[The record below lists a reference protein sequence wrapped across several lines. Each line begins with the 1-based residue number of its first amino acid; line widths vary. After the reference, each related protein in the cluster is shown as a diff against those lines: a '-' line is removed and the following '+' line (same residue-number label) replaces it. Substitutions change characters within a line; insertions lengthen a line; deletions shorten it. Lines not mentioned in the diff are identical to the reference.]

1 MFNKNIKKKFSAFI
15 GGKMKRKLLFALAF
29 AFIAHLCFC
38 GVFHDITLEQFIYG
52 DGENS
57 ISFEEIKEN
66 LDEEEIESV
75 EALMEGMIESYS
87 TYHPVAKA
95 FFESVPVDFE
105 VTPVVYDVGWE
116 DYQYTLSLQKDTLQ
130 ILFYDFFTDEEG
142 LHGYAE
148 VFVNTTEEEYWD
160 DDFDKAYATF
170 TFPDFIIKYDGTI
183 ICGPSD
189 DDWDG
194 YLRLENDRY
203 YFFNEA
209 TLYSEGGDYFVS
221 GSLMWAEG
229 EKYGFEPVKICKA
242 IIDTECNIV
251 SSEPLDEPQVIGLDI
266 NGYEFEYT
274 SVSIEDE
281 TICASGYMKAP
292 GLNLC
297 AEFDNNEIHISSKEI
312 TATSKDKEFS
322 FNFSGF
328 TFYGT
333 ELSMHTDALMIF
345 DASILFYGKKIPIGE
360 MWLAYDNYSDSENW
374 YLLGDNKGS
383 SDENINFFRDDDIV
397 KSIYLDSYGIYF
409 TISSKFPNG
418 NNYVD
423 FKFTANPDGTL
434 VFGEDNVATVA
445 QFALGDTVLNGQY
458 VTFIPEKNRF
468 YVYEAYV
475 SFPENSC
482 FSGLKLEKFYINPDG
497 TLEDVRIQ
505 SFSKICGM
513 NFHPDTKTFVDDG
526 FIFSGTLYLPE
537 KLPGMFSGSRMT
549 VDKFYIGYDGMV
561 KELVARREGVTP
573 FYLSDN
579 IIAWTKG
586 SHLEIEQ
593 TKNPDGSLNPA
604 KLYLCMDN
612 SGIVLP
618 SGYYIDDSNIPMENF
633 RCNLVDY
640 NGFSLADSVFTNNFE
655 LGISG
660 MTLDVTDMKFVPQ
673 SSSRRGNEQNGYFQ
687 FTGMITLPNGDH
699 VPEFLRGVKAPAVI
713 GIDMNACICK
723 SDIALGDVE
732 GKLSTSQENFSAFS
746 LGKTTA
752 HFVTSQ
758 INEHYLALVADS
770 CSFVFTDA
778 VPAWLAGTEI
788 PGDSF
793 IYDFKAGRYIR
804 MSGTK
809 YDFDLQ
815 GFTPEMEDVS
825 VSIDYS
831 YSEPQANIVTV
842 SGSIVSPEP
851 VSFGDEPLESSDIT
865 GNLLFD
871 KSGKLIDFT
880 VKYDF

>member
-1 MFNKNIKKKFSAFI
+1 MKSFRKNLFI
-15 GGKMKRKLLFALAF
+15 IVLCV
-29 AFIAHLCFC
+29 ISHLCFC
-38 GVFHDITLEQFIYG
+38 GVFHDVPQEQFIYG
-52 DGENS
+52 DDENS
-57 ISFEEIKEN
+57 ISLEEIKEN
-66 LDEEEIESV
+66 LDEEEIESF
-75 EALMEGMIESYS
+75 EKLMEDMIESYS

-183 ICGPSD
+183 NCGPSD
-189 DDWDG
+189 DEWDG

-229 EKYGFEPVKICKA
+229 EKYGFEPVKIYKA

-251 SSEPLDEPQVIGLDI
+251 YSEPLDEPQVIGLDI

-297 AEFDNNEIHISSKEI
+297 AEFNNNEIHISPKEI

-360 MWLAYDNYSDSENW
+360 MWLGYDSYDSEPW

-418 NNYVD
+418 NRYVD
-423 FKFTANPDGTL
+423 FKFTAKPDGTL

-513 NFHPDTKTFVDDG
+513 NFIPDTKTFVDDG
-526 FIFSGTLYLPE
+526 FIFSGTLYLPGQ
-537 KLPGMFSGSRMT
+537 LPGMFSGSRIT
-549 VDKFYIGYDGMV
+549 VEKFYIGYDGMV
-561 KELVARREGVTP
+561 KELVAHREGVTP

-618 SGYYIDDSNIPMENF
+618 SGYYMDDSNIPMENF

-640 NGFSLADSVFTNNFE
+640 NGFNLADATYSSNFE

-673 SSSRRGNEQNGYFQ
+673 SPSRRGNEQNGYFQ

-723 SDIALGDVE
+723 ADIALGDIE
-732 GKLSTSQENFSAFS
+732 GKLSTSQDNFPAFS

-831 YSEPQANIVTV
+831 YTEPQANIVTV

-851 VSFGDEPLESSDIT
+851 VSWGDGIPVGDCVAVTGTLSFDNT
-865 GNLLFD
+865 GNYNGFV
-871 KSGKLIDFT
+871 IE
-880 VKYDF
+880 YEH

>member
-1 MFNKNIKKKFSAFI
+1 MKQKLTLIILFLFVAQFCFSA
-15 GGKMKRKLLFALAF
+15 
-29 AFIAHLCFC
+29 
-38 GVFHDITLEQFIYG
+38 VFHDVSLDEFLYS

-57 ISFEEIKEN
+57 GGLEEMLEELEED
-66 LDEEEIESV
+66 LDDEVV
-75 EALMEGMIESYS
+75 EALQEVIDDIAESYS

-160 DDFDKAYATF
+160 DDFDKSYATF

-194 YLRLENDRY
+194 FLRLENDRY
-203 YFFNEA
+203 YFFHEA
-209 TLYSEGGDYFVS
+209 TLYSEDGDYFVS

-229 EKYGFEPVKICKA
+229 EKYGFEPVKIGKA
-242 IIDTECNIV
+242 VIDMECNIV
-251 SSEPLDEPQVIGLDI
+251 SSEPFDEPQVIGLDI
-266 NGYEFEYT
+266 NGYEFEY
-274 SVSIEDE
+274 SSIIFEGE
-281 TICASGYMKAP
+281 NICASGYMKAP

-297 AEFDNNEIHISSKEI
+297 AEFDNNEIHISPKEI

-322 FNFSGF
+322 FNYSGF

-333 ELSMHTDALMIF
+333 DLSMHRDALMIF

-360 MWLAYDNYSDSENW
+360 MWLGYDNYSDSKNW

-383 SDENINFFRDDDIV
+383 STENINFFRDDDIV

-418 NNYVD
+418 NRYVD
-423 FKFTANPDGTL
+423 FKFTAKPDGTL

-445 QFALGDTVLNGQY
+445 QFVIGDTVLNGQY

-513 NFHPDTKTFVDDG
+513 NFIPDTKTFVDDG
-526 FIFSGTLYLPE
+526 FIFSGTLYLPGQ
-537 KLPGMFSGSRMT
+537 LPGMFSGSRMT
-549 VDKFYIGYDGMV
+549 VEKFYIGYDGMV

-604 KLYLCMDN
+604 KLYLCMDK

-618 SGYYIDDSNIPMENF
+618 SGYYMDDSNIPMENF

-640 NGFSLADSVFTNNFE
+640 NGFNLADAAYSSNFE

-660 MTLDVTDMKFVPQ
+660 MTLDVTDMKFI
-673 SSSRRGNEQNGYFQ
+673 SSGSAGRGNTNRQNGYFQ

-723 SDIALGDVE
+723 ADIALGDIE
-732 GKLSTSQENFSAFS
+732 GKLSTSQEDFSAFS

-809 YDFDLQ
+809 YGFDLQ

-825 VSIDYS
+825 ISIDYS
-831 YSEPQANIVTV
+831 YTEPQANIVTV
-842 SGSIVSPEP
+842 SGSMVSPATVSWGDGMP
-851 VSFGDEPLESSDIT
+851 VGDCTAVTGTMSFDNA
-865 GNLLFD
+865 GNYGGFT
-871 KSGKLIDFT
+871 ID
-880 VKYDF
+880 YEY